1 MKGFKKIINSIKG
14 SNKPKEEEFDYNY
27 SYEPEE
33 DYNEEKEA
41 NEAVKKSLRGYR
53 VLAILLTIILIGV
66 SVLLININNKQ
77 KQTHKELEMYAN
89 ATLHGMEDELNSMVA
104 EYDSLKVKYDTLL
117 TNHDGMS
124 EEILKAREMIDQLK
138 NERRLNYN
146 TIKKYQKEVGTLRAV
161 MKNYLRQIDSLN
173 TINKKLSGENVN
185 LRQEISSLNLRADK
199 AEEQAKEYQ
208 NKVKQG
214 SILHARDITLVAL
227 NANDKVISRVKNAA
241 KLRVD
246 FTIGANELAK
256 AGNRPIYLC
265 ITSPDGYLLST
276 DAMPTFVYQGVKK
289 GYSESREVD
298 YQNEDVDVSIFY
310 KGSGFIPGTYKI
322 ELYMD
327 GNKVGGTEV
336 AVK

>member
-1 MKGFKKIINSIKG
+1 MLEVERNNIQG
-14 SNKPKEEEFDYNY
+14 E
-27 SYEPEE
+27 
-33 DYNEEKEA
+33 
-41 NEAVKKSLRGYR
+41 
-53 VLAILLTIILIGV
+53 LTNMI
-66 SVLLININNKQ
+66 S
-77 KQTHKELEMYAN
+77 
-89 ATLHGMEDELNSMVA
+89 
-104 EYDSLKVKYDTLL
+104 EYDSLKFENDSIAATLNEASR
-117 TNHDGMS
+117 TI
-124 EEILKAREMIDQLK
+124 EQLK

>member
-1 MKGFKKIINSIKG
+1 MEE
-14 SNKPKEEEFDYNY
+14 NKYDYT
-27 SYEPEE
+27 PEE
-33 DYNEEKEA
+33 GYENEEK
-41 NEAVKKSLRGYR
+41 NDSVNKTLKGYR
-53 VLAILLTIILIGV
+53 IVIILLAIILAGISALYFSLNHQQKEEYAMLEVERNNIQGELTNMI
-66 SVLLININNKQ
+66 S
-77 KQTHKELEMYAN
+77 
-89 ATLHGMEDELNSMVA
+89 
-104 EYDSLKVKYDTLL
+104 EYDSLKFENDSIAATLNEASR
-117 TNHDGMS
+117 TI
-124 EEILKAREMIDQLK
+124 EQLK